1 MQYGNLFESILH
13 FHSRNWY
20 VKFYTTYLDLPCV
33 EHIQAPKKHQGCKFA
48 GVSVK
53 FYYLDLPCVKQIQEG
68 NEGKCCKLAGV
79 YVPFPFVCVSFNLSF
94 NKHIQVGNEGKC
106 CKLAGVYVP
115 FPFLCDLSFKKKQRK
130 LVYKLTAKYIAEN

>member
-20 VKFYTTYLDLPCV
+20 VKCYTRYLDLPCV
-33 EHIQAPKKHQGCKFA
+33 EHIQAPKKHQGCKLA

-53 FYYLDLPCVKQIQEG
+53 FYYLDLPCVKHIQE
-68 NEGKCCKLAGV
+68 
-79 YVPFPFVCVSFNLSF
+79 
-94 NKHIQVGNEGKC
+94 GNEGKC

-115 FPFLCDLSFKKKQRK
+115 FPFLCDLSFKKKQRE